1 MARWGW
7 LHIAVALAHTRP
19 DDVISLPF
27 SAPKSSSYRR
37 NGSNTGLRVYA
48 ATYGQRHWRLP
59 SLPCAGAAS
68 EASESQPPSPAL
80 VPRTKQRCHSTIGE
94 HFQRQSSGSPTLCL
108 YSLPCYWATY
118 TYACGLSSRC
128 PLRSGTRW
136 LVQGRNRLPL
146 GNPRRICGKTGGC
159 SAAYFG
165 IFRFDG
171 VRAARESVAHSEPSL
186 LPRYIVHVRT
196 VADMQP
202 DGHTRSE

>member
-48 ATYGQRHWRLP
+48 ATYGQRHWRHP
-59 SLPCAGAAS
+59 FRVS

-118 TYACGLSSRC
+118 TYACGLSSSVPCGQVRDGWFREGTGYLSGIQEEYAARLGVV
-128 PLRSGTRW
+128 PLHI
-136 LVQGRNRLPL
+136 L
-146 GNPRRICGKTGGC
+146 
-159 SAAYFG
+159 AYF
-165 IFRFDG
+165 DST
-171 VRAARESVAHSEPSL
+171 EYEL
-186 LPRYIVHVRT
+186 LVNL
-196 VADMQP
+196 
-202 DGHTRSE
+202 